1 MGAPGRHRQ
10 ASGER
15 QPVASGRGSRA
26 CRVGAAGLC
35 RLCLSHNKAN
45 PFGLV
50 LLSFLPFARS
60 AQHKQSDSS
69 PLYAARHVVGWCAR
83 AGLYPPRQAN
93 AFLADRVH
101 LRCRLMQA
109 GARSSPTLVSLVSS
123 SRSLA

>member
-1 MGAPGRHRQ
+1 M
-10 ASGER
+10 
-15 QPVASGRGSRA
+15 ASGRGST

-50 LLSFLPFARS
+50 LLSFLPCSLGTQAVGLLSALRS
-60 AQHKQSDSS
+60 GMSS
-69 PLYAARHVVGWCAR
+69 GGAR
-83 AGLYPPRQAN
+83 APDFIPREAN

-101 LRCRLMQA
+101 LRCRHA
-109 GARSSPTLVSLVSS
+109 GWCTIESDLVSLLSS